1 MYQTVV
7 WYNCSPISRRCFL
20 ANPKFLKFFLFLFP
34 QRLKCISAYPQNTIF
49 RRFCASPNL
58 FMEGCVISPA
68 DGYSG
73 SPVEEPRSTTRGRP
87 SVESAHICANYRETC
102 GWPLRGSIPN
112 RFPIFDFRFGI
123 WIEKLNFLDPRQK
136 TKGAYPEDLRYAP
149 RRELWQLFKSKFQ
162 TG

>member
-1 MYQTVV
+1 MYKTFV
-7 WYNCSPISRRCFL
+7 WYICSPKARRCFS
-20 ANPKFLKFFLFLFP
+20 ANPEISKFFLFLFS
-34 QRLKCISAYPQNTIF
+34 QGLKCKAPRPEIWNF

-136 TKGAYPEDLRYAP
+136 TKGAYPEDLRFAP
-149 RRELWQLFKSKFQ
+149 RRIIWLW
-162 TG
+162 